1 MPRPIRFFI
10 PGTVWHITHRCHNRK
25 FLLDHAIHRNLWM
38 KWLNEASNRYEVP
51 ILNFTVTSNHIHVL
65 ALAPKETKSIPRLMQ
80 LIAGRVGQVYNKK
93 QGRKG
98 AFWEERYNAT
108 AVQTDEHLAR
118 CFLYIDFN
126 MVRAGIVKHPAK
138 WQHGGYHEIVKPKKR
153 YRTINRDEVVRLL
166 EIEEKDLSKIYKARI
181 KEALRK
187 GCLSRDDI
195 WTVKLAVGDDGFVER
210 IKKGVGR
217 FISKMNVKEDPAT
230 YGPVDWDSE
239 NSLEWKILDESEL

>member
-1 MPRPIRFFI
+1 
-10 PGTVWHITHRCHNRK
+10 
-25 FLLDHAIHRNLWM
+25 
-38 KWLNEASNRYEVP
+38 
-51 ILNFTVTSNHIHVL
+51 
-65 ALAPKETKSIPRLMQ
+65 MQ

-98 AFWEERYNAT
+98 AFWEERYHAT

-195 WTVKLAVGDDGFVER
+195 WTVKLAVGDDGFVEK

-217 FISKMNVKEDPAT
+217 FVRKMNLKEELAT

-239 NSLEWKILDESEL
+239 NSLEWKIFDESEL